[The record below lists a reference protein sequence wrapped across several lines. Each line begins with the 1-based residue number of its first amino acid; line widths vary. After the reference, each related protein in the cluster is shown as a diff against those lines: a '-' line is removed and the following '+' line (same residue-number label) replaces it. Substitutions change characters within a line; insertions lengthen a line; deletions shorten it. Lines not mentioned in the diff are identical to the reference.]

1 MVRNPRVV
9 PPARGRLLRPPA
21 GTYTPYDYCTK
32 KLEASRLSTLD
43 ATVRV
48 PCTCYVYGTCTD
60 SPHLRQYRVCS
71 CSPQYTAL
79 VHSCRTFRRTF
90 GFRASAGE
98 SADVNAPHGNWAMDA
113 MGSMGHARGH
123 GGAQP
128 HEHAH
133 EAQQLGHELGASAMN
148 ERKAREATCGV
159 HARAAT
165 RTVHTGHIIAS
176 L

>member
-1 MVRNPRVV
+1 MKHGITSVFQVHCT
-9 PPARGRLLRPPA
+9 ASA
-21 GTYTPYDYCTK
+21 GHTPCK
-32 KLEASRLSTLD
+32 VC
-43 ATVRV
+43 TVR
-48 PCTCYVYGTCTD
+48 TYGSTG
-60 SPHLRQYRVCS
+60 SEQLAQYI
-71 CSPQYTAL
+71 AL
-79 VHSCRTFRRTF
+79 LHSCRTFRRTF

-113 MGSMGHARGH
+113 MGSMGHTRGH

-159 HARAAT
+159 HTRAAT
-165 RTVHTGHIIAS
+165 RAPPHAHRVVGRGNEPPRALGGARGRREGEH
-176 L
+176 